1 MWTNPDVVEND
12 VRGLGAMV
20 AAPLGANATTVDG
33 YAFFDDGAAPKG
45 PYTNQM
51 LWDLFDPTDGDSP
64 TPYVYDAFEWP
75 HCEAQGYP
83 LSLIGNATNDEAS
96 GKAMVD
102 TDVVEYVAR
111 R

>member
-1 MWTNPDVVEND
+1 MARSVPWGDVGYCWGHNLND
-12 VRGLGAMV
+12 TLVWGDDL
-20 AAPLGANATTVDG
+20 
-33 YAFFDDGAAPKG
+33 FDDGAAPKG